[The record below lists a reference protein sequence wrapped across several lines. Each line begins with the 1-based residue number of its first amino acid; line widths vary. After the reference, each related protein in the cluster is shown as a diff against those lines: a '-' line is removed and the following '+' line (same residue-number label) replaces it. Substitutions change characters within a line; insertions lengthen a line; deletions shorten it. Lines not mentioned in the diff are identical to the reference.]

1 MQNTY
6 SKDGLVLDMSVQKLQ
21 ETGRDIIRDK
31 SRHMNHGMCVNEK
44 NIMQTKEGICVLS
57 VDSMNDY
64 VEVSD
69 NASLKPT
76 KVVTME
82 FWANPS
88 SYFNDGLN
96 RCLCFAIQEGYNF
109 WQWANN
115 GVPQAWFME
124 LNRIDGTRRYLQI
137 SINQIPLNTYTHI
150 VTIFDTENGII
161 TVYKNGA
168 LFQNKSVLTGDI
180 VYSGNFLVGDK
191 FNGIF
196 DEVRIYNR
204 ALSLEEV
211 RGNMFAS
218 KRYKYMRG
226 V

>member
-31 SRHMNHGMCVNEK
+31 SRHMNHGMYINET
-44 NIMQTKEGICVLS
+44 NIIQTKEGICALS
-57 VDSMNDY
+57 VDGIDDY

-96 RCLCFAIQEGYNF
+96 RCLGFAIQDGYNF

-115 GVPQAWFME
+115 GAPQAWFME
-124 LNRIDGTRRYLQI
+124 LNRIDGTRRYLRVPFI
-137 SINQIPLNTYTHI
+137 LLSSINHEFGTPL
-150 VTIFDTENGII
+150 
-161 TVYKNGA
+161 
-168 LFQNKSVLTGDI
+168 
-180 VYSGNFLVGDK
+180 
-191 FNGIF
+191 
-196 DEVRIYNR
+196 
-204 ALSLEEV
+204 
-211 RGNMFAS
+211 
-218 KRYKYMRG
+218 
-226 V
+226 